1 MVTGWLVGLGQG
13 SRGSGASRSRVRSEA
28 NDRLCAPRTAA
39 YEAKMLCL
47 CGETFKGYDP
57 QRPPRATRATGS
69 IALPERFREWAP

>member
-1 MVTGWLVGLGQG
+1 MC
-13 SRGSGASRSRVRSEA
+13 EA

-39 YEAKMLCL
+39 YEAKMLCV

>member
-1 MVTGWLVGLGQG
+1 MIG
-13 SRGSGASRSRVRSEA
+13 SSACSKNSKEPMAERVA
-28 NDRLCAPRTAA
+28 NERLKRDDPAA

-57 QRPPRATRATGS
+57 QRPPRATRATGT